1 MNKEIL
7 TDLDAFEFVKNEL
20 LEQYT
25 KSINEGGDCQ
35 YRGYTL
41 AQLDSIQDE
50 ADMIA
55 RENFEGDADDIDNDL
70 SFQEALSIVMN
81 DLFVDKYSP
90 TIACAAGHLID
101 DSLYDPDIEGKIL
114 DIQFDDCPVAE
125 LIQKSHPNWAYTE
138 HSHKMVRRLQMIH
151 DSKEPENWEV
161 SFSKMNIDFDENG
174 NFTGKVDEDE

>member
-7 TDLDAFEFVKNEL
+7 TDRDAFEFVTKEL

-35 YRGYTL
+35 YRGYTIE
-41 AQLDSIQDE
+41 QLDSIQDE
-50 ADMIA
+50 ANVIA
-55 RENFEGDADDIDNDL
+55 REHFEKNGDEVDDEFRF
-70 SFQEALSIVMN
+70 SEVVSTVMN

-114 DIQFDDCPVAE
+114 SSVFDDCPIAE
-125 LIQKSHPNWAYTE
+125 LIQNSHPNWAYTE

-151 DSKEPENWEV
+151 DNKEPENWEV
-161 SFSKMNIDFDENG
+161 SFSKMDIDFNEDG
-174 NFTGKVDEDE
+174 TFTGTVDEDE